1 MKSLPFPEVT
11 SVISNAVFRAERQR
25 VIDAYGSNLNRT
37 NLYRGICN
45 RQIGLTY
52 HALWYA
58 RDDEEPLYVKII
70 DQPGTLSGNIIRL
83 LADLP
88 PLPTHSE
95 IDGETIRSV
104 PYHPLPEEP
113 EPDDED
119 TTHEVLDLPVIVF
132 DEKIHSAKRSKYK
145 SEVFN
150 LLKIKG
156 GSPHVVELLGRTDD
170 GQLVF
175 PRYEQGLTAPSRVKP
190 LTIAVFRRWSLQLAE
205 AVCFLHSLGIIHRDL
220 HMRNVLVTADY
231 QNMLLC
237 DFEYRWGS
245 SEAPEIRRSLYLPH
259 SEIPYTEKSDVYC
272 FGLTLNNLIMGNH
285 TRNPWVHWTA
295 PPPFSSILQAC
306 QAENPVDLPSMREVK
321 AMLEAIPVPDDD

>member
-1 MKSLPFPEVT
+1 MKQVT

-25 VIDAYGSNLNRT
+25 VIDAYASNLART
-37 NLYRGICN
+37 NLYHNICDGET
-45 RQIGLTY
+45 GLTY
-52 HALWYA
+52 KVYWYA
-58 RDDEEPLYVKII
+58 RDDKEPLYVKII
-70 DQPGTLSGNIIRL
+70 DQPGTLSGNILRH

-88 PLPTHSE
+88 PLSTHSE
-95 IDGETIRSV
+95 IEGETIRSV
-104 PYHPLPEEP
+104 PYHPPSDEP

-119 TTHEVLDLPVIVF
+119 TTHEVLDLPVVVF
-132 DEKIHSAKRSKYK
+132 DEKIHFAKRPKYK
-145 SEVFN
+145 SEIVN

-175 PRYEQGLTAPSRVKP
+175 PRYEPAMPPSVRINP
-190 LTIAVFRRWSLQLAE
+190 LTIALLRRWSLQLAE

-220 HMRNVLVTADY
+220 NIRNVLVTADY

-237 DFEYRWGS
+237 DFECRWGS
-245 SEAPEIRRSLYLPH
+245 SEAPEIWRSLHLSH
-259 SEIPYTEKSDVYC
+259 SEIPYSEKSDVYC
-272 FGLTLNNLIMGNH
+272 FGVMLNNLIMANNP
-285 TRNPWVHWTA
+285 RNPWVHFTV

-306 QAENPVDLPSMREVK
+306 RAENCVDRPSMREVK

>member
-1 MKSLPFPEVT
+1 MKKVT

-25 VIDAYGSNLNRT
+25 VIDAYESNLDRT
-37 NLYRGICN
+37 NLFRDICDTETA
-45 RQIGLTY
+45 LTY
-52 HALWYA
+52 EAFWYA
-58 RDDEEPLYVKII
+58 RDYGEEPLYVKII
-70 DQPGTLSGNIIRL
+70 DQPGTLSGNILRL

-88 PLPTHSE
+88 QLSTHSE
-95 IDGETIRSV
+95 IEGETIRSV
-104 PYHPLPEEP
+104 PYHPPSDEP
-113 EPDDED
+113 ESDDED
-119 TTHEVLDLPVIVF
+119 TTPEVPDLPVIVF
-132 DEKIHSAKRSKYK
+132 DEKIHFAKRSKYE

-175 PRYEQGLTAPSRVKP
+175 PRYEQGLMAPSRVKP
-190 LTIAVFRRWSLQLAE
+190 LTIALLRRWSLQLAE

-237 DFEYRWGS
+237 DFECRWGS
-245 SEAPEIRRSLYLPH
+245 GDAPEIRRLLDLSH
-259 SEIPYTEKSDVYC
+259 SGRPYSEKSDVYC
-272 FGLTLNNLIMGNH
+272 FGFTLNNLILANH
-285 TRNPWVHWTA
+285 PRSPWVHWTA

-306 QAENPVDLPSMREVK
+306 KCENPVDRPSMQEVK

>member
-1 MKSLPFPEVT
+1 MKKVT

-25 VIDAYGSNLNRT
+25 VIDAYESNLDRT
-37 NLYRGICN
+37 NLYRGICDVD
-45 RQIGLTY
+45 IDVTY
-52 HALWYA
+52 SAYWYA

-70 DQPGTLSGNIIRL
+70 DQPGTLSGNILRH

-88 PLPTHSE
+88 PLSTHSE

-104 PYHPLPEEP
+104 PYHPPPDEP
-113 EPDDED
+113 ESDDED

-132 DEKIHSAKRSKYK
+132 DEKIHFAKRSKYK
-145 SEVFN
+145 SEVFH
-150 LLKIKG
+150 LLRIKG

-175 PRYEQGLTAPSRVKP
+175 PRYEQGMRAPSSVGP
-190 LTIAVFRRWSLQLAE
+190 LTIAVLRRWSLQLAE
-205 AVCFLHSLGIIHRDL
+205 AVSFLHSLGIIHRDL
-220 HMRNVLVTADY
+220 HIRNVLVTADF

-237 DFEYRWGS
+237 DFECHWGS
-245 SEAPEIRRSLYLPH
+245 SEAPEIRRSLHLSH
-259 SEIPYTEKSDVYC
+259 SERPYTEKSDVYC
-272 FGLTLNNLIMGNH
+272 FGLMLNSIIMVNLP
-285 TRNPWVHWTA
+285 RNPWVHFTA

-306 QAENPVDLPSMREVK
+306 RAENCVDRPSMREVK